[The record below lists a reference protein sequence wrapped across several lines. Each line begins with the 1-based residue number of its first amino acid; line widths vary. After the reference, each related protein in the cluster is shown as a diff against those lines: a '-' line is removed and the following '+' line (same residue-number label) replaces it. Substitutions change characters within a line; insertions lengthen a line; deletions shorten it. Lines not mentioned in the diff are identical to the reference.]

1 MSPRRTPPVLRPDAG
16 SLAQRRLKRAGD
28 DHAQYVR
35 VPLLD
40 LDEGAVVPAATDAAA
55 LVRAIGERFDSY
67 FEVRRFADG
76 TGTPYSRDVDFMP

>member
-1 MSPRRTPPVLRPDAG
+1 M
-16 SLAQRRLKRAGD
+16 
-28 DHAQYVR
+28 
-35 VPLLD
+35 
-40 LDEGAVVPAATDAAA
+40 PAATDAAA